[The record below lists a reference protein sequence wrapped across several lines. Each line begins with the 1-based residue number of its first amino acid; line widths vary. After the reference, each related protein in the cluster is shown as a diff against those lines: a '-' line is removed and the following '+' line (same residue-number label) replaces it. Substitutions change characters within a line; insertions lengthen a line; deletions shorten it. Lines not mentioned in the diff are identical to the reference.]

1 MQAEPEAF
9 LQAGARLDALA
20 IEALIAQRTLA
31 KSQRDYAQADLIRQQ
46 LLAQGIT
53 LKDGAAGTTWQAAA
67 A

>member
-1 MQAEPEAF
+1 
-9 LQAGARLDALA
+9 
-20 IEALIAQRTLA
+20 LIAQRTLA